1 MRTVQTGSDSRKGTG
16 MVARP
21 LPPFWKANEGTDM
34 PRDRGKTDDAIARSR
49 AEIVSQITQAMER
62 DGLAWAAEWKGCWSP
77 VNPTTGRRYRG
88 INRLALAAAMRR
100 EGFEDPRWC
109 TFNQVRDAG
118 WHVGRGAHATGAIEF
133 WSWYVPTKAFGGD
146 RVVTLERAER
156 LVRDGRLPA
165 EALEGAFL
173 AGRLS
178 HVFNGSQIVGMEP
191 FDASAHAPA
200 EPEVE
205 RIADELIASSRC
217 PVVEEATDRAFYR
230 PSEDRIH
237 LPRREQFM
245 TIDGFAR
252 TVLHEMCHST
262 ARAVER
268 DVERTPEGY
277 AKEEL
282 VAELGSVFAAADA
295 GLDMGRFADADMGQT
310 YLDNHAAYL
319 RSWLGAIKDDPAALA
334 RAATSASK
342 AADYMTDRHER
353 LVEERDCVRGPQG
366 KDHSLQVD
374 SRSLSERRLSAMA
387 VAEAMLSGER
397 LSIREAVKPTMSH

>member
-1 MRTVQTGSDSRKGTG
+1 MRMVRRESDDKRGVGSAIPTSSPHWKTRGGTG
-16 MVARP
+16 MPKDRQ
-21 LPPFWKANEGTDM
+21 KA
-34 PRDRGKTDDAIARSR
+34 DDAIARSR
-49 AEIVSQITQAMER
+49 AKIVSQMTQAMER

-109 TFNQVRDAG
+109 TFNQMRDAG
-118 WHVGRGAHATGAIEF
+118 WHVGRGVHATGAIEF

-191 FDASAHAPA
+191 FDASAHAPT

-237 LPRREQFM
+237 LPRREQFLAM
-245 TIDGFAR
+245 DGFAR
-252 TVLHEMCHST
+252 TALHEMCHST
-262 ARAVER
+262 ARAVGR

-277 AKEEL
+277 AREEL

-353 LVEERDCVRGPQG
+353 LVEERDRVRGPQG

>member
-1 MRTVQTGSDSRKGTG
+1 

-34 PRDRGKTDDAIARSR
+34 PKDRQKADDAIAKSR
-49 AEIVSQITQAMER
+49 AEIISQITQAMER
-62 DGLAWAAEWKGCWSP
+62 EGLAWAAEWKGCWSP
-77 VNPTTGRRYRG
+77 VNPTTGKRYRG

-109 TFNQVRDAG
+109 TFNQARDAG

-230 PSEDRIH
+230 PSEDRIR

-245 TIDGFAR
+245 AMDGFAR

-262 ARAVER
+262 ARAVGR

-277 AKEEL
+277 AREEL

-319 RSWLGAIKDDPAALA
+319 RSWLGAIRDDPAALA

-342 AADYMTDRHER
+342 AADYVTDRRER
-353 LVEERDCVRGPQG
+353 LVEEREKARDVGRGFLSKRAQTVTVAALSNDRGPVRG
-366 KDHSLQVD
+366 LEV
-374 SRSLSERRLSAMA
+374 SR
-387 VAEAMLSGER
+387 
-397 LSIREAVKPTMSH
+397 